1 MKIRI
6 VTIFLFFICTTSLF
20 AQKTADATTTN
31 TKESVSAE
39 DKFAK
44 RRFIGMVIAGFNM
57 TQVDGDR
64 MAGYYNFGFNG
75 GVGAFA
81 KIGKRFSISMELLYN
96 MKGAKSQLNYAKIN
110 ARYITLDYADIP
122 VMFNFHDKQIAI
134 FGAGFSVGGLIR
146 KKQTIYDQSGNVQSE
161 LKYTVNGQDK
171 YVNIESYM
179 TNYRAID
186 FQVVGH
192 ATFLIKK
199 RIGVQARFGYS
210 LLGLGK
216 APFID
221 GNLRTGQQRNNVL
234 SLRLF
239 YMI

>member
-134 FGAGFSVGGLIR
+134 FGAGFSCWWF
-146 KKQTIYDQSGNVQSE
+146 D
-161 LKYTVNGQDK
+161 
-171 YVNIESYM
+171 
-179 TNYRAID
+179 
-186 FQVVGH
+186 
-192 ATFLIKK
+192 
-199 RIGVQARFGYS
+199 
-210 LLGLGK
+210 
-216 APFID
+216 
-221 GNLRTGQQRNNVL
+221 
-234 SLRLF
+234 
-239 YMI
+239 